1 MQLVDECI
9 INLKAGTGGNGIVSW
24 RREPNVPMGGPYGG
38 DGGDGGNIILIGNHN
53 INTLFEWR
61 SRKTVIAANGENG
74 RTAKE
79 TGHNGKDIYMNL
91 PLGTSVYDAQT
102 NELIIDILETGQT
115 HIICEGGRGGRGNA
129 SFKSSFNRAPTLHE
143 NGDIGEEKNIIFKLK
158 YIADVG
164 LVGLPNAGKSTLVG
178 QISNAKPKTAN
189 YQFTTL
195 TPVLGTVTKQQNKM
209 VFADLPG
216 LIEGASEGKGL
227 GHEFLKHIERCSIL
241 IHLISLNP
249 LDNID
254 VIKAYKTINNELK
267 KYSKVI
273 SQKPI
278 IYVANKIDVN
288 DATRNLTK
296 LKKGIKSKIYV
307 ISALHRIGIDELLDD
322 IFQKFNKIQLENKK
336 RLLGKITKT
345 KIIELKQQKDYAKD
359 LKIKQIDNNQWEVHS
374 QFMQY
379 WTHKIPLDTKDNI
392 LRYNQKMQSINVE
405 ETAKAQGAKPG
416 DTLLIYGNEFV
427 VDK

>member
-1 MQLVDECI
+1 
-9 INLKAGTGGNGIVSW
+9 
-24 RREPNVPMGGPYGG
+24 
-38 DGGDGGNIILIGNHN
+38 
-53 INTLFEWR
+53 
-61 SRKTVIAANGENG
+61 
-74 RTAKE
+74 
-79 TGHNGKDIYMNL
+79 MNL

-359 LKIKQIDNNQWEVHS
+359 LKIKQIDNNQ
-374 QFMQY
+374 
-379 WTHKIPLDTKDNI
+379 
-392 LRYNQKMQSINVE
+392 
-405 ETAKAQGAKPG
+405 
-416 DTLLIYGNEFV
+416 
-427 VDK
+427 